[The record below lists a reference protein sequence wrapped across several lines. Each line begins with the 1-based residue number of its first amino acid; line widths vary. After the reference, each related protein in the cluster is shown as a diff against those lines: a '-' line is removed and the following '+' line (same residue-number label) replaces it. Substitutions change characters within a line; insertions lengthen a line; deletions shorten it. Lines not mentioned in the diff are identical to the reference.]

1 MDLMED
7 IGAFIAQLRKEQNMT
22 QKELADKLGVT
33 DKAVSKWERGKG
45 IPDVDSIE
53 RLSNVLDVSVTELFN
68 ARKDEKPQDDKV
80 VKSKHKIL
88 YWVMDIIYMIACCV
102 LIILGCYMLLVHR
115 IPWSFPMA
123 GGMDGPTA
131 VFVAVKPSMRLAGL
145 LIALGIGLIGVKIF
159 VYVKDR
165 KI

>member
-45 IPDVDSIE
+45 
-53 RLSNVLDVSVTELFN
+53 
-68 ARKDEKPQDDKV
+68 
-80 VKSKHKIL
+80 
-88 YWVMDIIYMIACCV
+88 
-102 LIILGCYMLLVHR
+102 